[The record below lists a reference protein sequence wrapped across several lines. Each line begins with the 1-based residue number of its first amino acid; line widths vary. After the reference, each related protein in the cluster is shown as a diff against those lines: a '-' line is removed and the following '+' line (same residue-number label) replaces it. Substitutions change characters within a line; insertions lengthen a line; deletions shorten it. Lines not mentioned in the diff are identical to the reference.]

1 MNECYNIRGVP
12 KDLMTTLMLEAKKV
26 VTFMFTGKPGDRVN
40 G

>member
-1 MNECYNIRGVP
+1 MRKNIRGVP

-26 VTFMFTGKPGDRVN
+26 VTFKFTGKSRDMVN